1 MSTKKLLYRGSRDGT
16 SATVFHNKCNSIKK
30 TLTIIKT
37 TNNYVFGGYTGAA
50 WSNTAGYVSDSSAY
64 LFVLRRGSTVS
75 SLIHF
80 GVSSAYNAIY
90 NHPSNG
96 PTFGYNYDIR
106 IPDRFDINIGSS
118 INKTYYNSSYGYINS
133 YIDSSW
139 YASDVE
145 VFQTV

>member
-50 WSNTAGYVSDSSAY
+50 WSNTVGYVTDSSAY

-75 SLIHF
+75 SVLHSD
-80 GVSSAYNAIY
+80 VSSAGYAIY
-90 NHPSNG
+90 NNPSYG
-96 PTFGYNYDIR
+96 PNFGWDIH
-106 IPDRFDINIGSS
+106 IPDRFDINAGTSRHFYYSS
-118 INKTYYNSSYGYINS
+118 NIAS
-133 YIDSSW
+133 YIPSSFHV
-139 YASDVE
+139 SDVE
-145 VFQTV
+145 VFQINP